1 MKRSKRKTKR
11 KRHDQQKESK
21 RNYKHKIGPVLVV
34 VGLIALLISVSYQ
47 DFYPQEEATTNGDG
61 DMIIVPE
68 NEFYHVHADFAVYI
82 NGRKLDFNLPIYS
95 ERDPRIHLH
104 VRNQYGD
111 SVIHVEAEGVK
122 LGEFFTSL
130 GMKLTEN
137 CFRTTSV
144 NFCNDDRRT
153 LKFYV
158 NGIRN
163 KDFGNYDIKDLDRI
177 LITFGNETEE
187 EIEKQMDSVTRAS
200 CISSNKCVTPQDV
213 LKL

>member
-1 MKRSKRKTKR
+1 MKRSRKKFKRKKGS
-11 KRHDQQKESK
+11 QQKENK
-21 RNYKHKIGPVLVV
+21 RKYKHKIGPVLVA
-34 VGLIALLISVSYQ
+34 VGLIALLISISYENASIGK
-47 DFYPQEEATTNGDG
+47 EEVNGDG

-82 NGRKLDFNLPIYS
+82 NGQKVDFNSPIYN

-104 VRNQYGD
+104 VRNKYGD
-111 SVIHVEAEGVK
+111 SVIHVEGERAK
-122 LGEFFTSL
+122 IGEFFTSL
-130 GMKLTEN
+130 GMRLTEK

-144 NFCNDDRRT
+144 NFCNDDKRT

-158 NGIRN
+158 NGVSN
-163 KDFGNYDIKDLDRI
+163 KDFGNYEIKDLDRI

-187 EIEKQMDSVTRAS
+187 EIKKQMDSVTRVS

-213 LKL
+213 LKF